1 MAELDLSKKLSPMKA
16 VCPHVIR
23 YLFMVVL
30 MVFQSSVVAQN
41 IKRPDSYNYTRG
53 VEAIQFTT
61 GAIP

>member
-1 MAELDLSKKLSPMKA
+1 MKA